1 MRVRLLSEYL
11 PNFCLG
17 RSFTFFFSL
26 PFFFNKSSLHFLFPL
41 GVANTRSCVDPQN
54 KNRSQCFSS
63 HVIDARSCVES
74 QQSMK
79 SRENLRVF
87 FLFVCFF
94 LLFFFLR
101 VFFPTI
107 GWPSMPG
114 LLFGKMRF
122 QRRLE
127 GGNSHSECLVVSG
140 FFVCLSRWLG
150 FDTKKICVREP

>member
-17 RSFTFFFSL
+17 RSFTFFFL
-26 PFFFNKSSLHFLFPL
+26 FFNKSSLHFFFPL
-41 GVANTRSCVDPQN
+41 GVANTRSRVDPQN
-54 KNRSQCFSS
+54 KNRLQCFSS

-87 FLFVCFF
+87 FVFVSSFSFF
-94 LLFFFLR
+94 DFFSYNRLA
-101 VFFPTI
+101 
-107 GWPSMPG
+107 SMLG

-122 QRRLE
+122 RRRIE
-127 GGNSHSECLVVSG
+127 GGNSVIRNVWWFLD
-140 FFVCLSRWLG
+140 FLFVCRDGWVLIPERSVSVSHS
-150 FDTKKICVREP
+150 FK

>member
-17 RSFTFFFSL
+17 RSFTFFFL
-26 PFFFNKSSLHFLFPL
+26 FFNKSSLHFFFPL

-87 FLFVCFF
+87 LFVCFF
-94 LLFFFLR
+94 LLFFFF
-101 VFFPTI
+101 VFFSYNRLAVHAWITI
-107 GWPSMPG
+107 WKDAFSA
-114 LLFGKMRF
+114 
-122 QRRLE
+122 QTWRRKH
-127 GGNSHSECLVVSG
+127 SHSECLVVSG

-150 FDTKKICVREP
+150 FDTRKICVREP